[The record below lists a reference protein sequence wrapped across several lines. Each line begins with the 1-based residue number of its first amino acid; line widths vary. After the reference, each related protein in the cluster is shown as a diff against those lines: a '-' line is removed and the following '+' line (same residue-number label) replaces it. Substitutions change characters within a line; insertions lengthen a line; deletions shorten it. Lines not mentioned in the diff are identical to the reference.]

1 MVIALALFGVNVFST
16 LIIGTVLAGAIGYIG
31 GSLVLRSLSK
41 KYEGFTGMTDIFFII
56 MLTGGLAAMVEK
68 AGGINYLLYQIKRIK
83 IKNQL
88 RLE

>member
-1 MVIALALFGVNVFST
+1 
-16 LIIGTVLAGAIGYIG
+16 
-31 GSLVLRSLSK
+31 
-41 KYEGFTGMTDIFFII
+41 

-68 AGGINYLLYQIKRIK
+68 AGGINYLLYQIKRRIK